1 MEMNTSFHHPSRF
14 LSADTRS
21 LAHGHT
27 SSSSPSYMK
36 STHNYTARNCK
47 GIFQQPGFG
56 LSGQRFTAECA
67 ASLALVG
74 GGLLCRG
81 IICSHLIFIS
91 YWEIRDDKSIWSANN
106 APRWSVFCAQAGM
119 WVCVKEGI
127 NNTTHGRACARRQRG
142 ATCINTEY
150 LIKWLINMINKHKK
164 HKEIIFKKFK
174 MYNYSFNYSF
184 KT

>member
-14 LSADTRS
+14 LSADTCS

-81 IICSHLIFIS
+81 IICSHLKFIS

-106 APRWSVFCAQAGM
+106 APWWSVFCAQAGM

-127 NNTTHGRACARRQRG
+127 NNTTHGWACARRQRG

-150 LIKWLINMINKHKK
+150 LVVISNQMID
-164 HKEIIFKKFK
+164 
-174 MYNYSFNYSF
+174 
-184 KT
+184 